1 MNLVKWLAL
10 DNVTVVMGLRN
21 LSLKL
26 INKIKSQTRIA
37 IGRNRLTIALV
48 DLAKAGRQL
57 QVANFVKWW
66 ARWPTPV
73 VVASGNSG
81 G

>member
-10 DNVTVVMGLRN
+10 DNVTFVMGLRN

-37 IGRNRLTIALV
+37 ISRNRLTIALI
-48 DLAKAGRQL
+48 DFAKAGRQL
-57 QVANFVKWW
+57 QVANFVEW
-66 ARWPTPV
+66 AVLDTEIWAEVET
-73 VVASGNSG
+73 
-81 G
+81 